1 MSLTLRISL
10 VAAAVIAVF
19 FLLTATL
26 LERAFRENAQD
37 AVETRLDAQ
46 LLLLM
51 GIVEVIGPQ
60 HVELPE
66 TLPEARLVVPG
77 GGLYAR
83 ILDADG
89 VPLWRSPSV
98 LGTALGGHWRH
109 HQFFERSITVQW
121 ELPEQTVPLT
131 FQVLEERTAYEAQL
145 ERNRR
150 TLWVALGLLT
160 ILLIGGQALAL
171 GLWGLRPLRRVRADL
186 EALRLG
192 ENRRLGG
199 PYPGEIQTLTDSIN
213 ALLEYE
219 RERLERQQNALAD
232 LAHSLKTP
240 LSVLRLGLGEA
251 VPERPGSENPKRAVQ
266 APGLMPMESP
276 ASEGREFERR
286 WRDGAMDQRELLLQV
301 ERMQEL
307 IQHELNQAQRLGPS
321 PFQPPVVLAPVI
333 ERTCAALRRLAD
345 QQGVRLDTALQA
357 DCSLRIESGALFEL
371 LGNVL
376 DNALRHAR
384 SRVHV
389 QLSCQ
394 ERQLVLCIDDDGLGI
409 PAADRAAVLRRGT
422 RRDTRPGGQGL
433 GLHIVHSLVCDHG
446 GDLNIEQAPDLGG
459 ARIRMSFPGS

>member
-51 GIVEVIGPQ
+51 GIVEVSGPHQ
-60 HVELPE
+60 VELPE

-89 VPLWRSPSV
+89 VSLWRSPSV
-98 LGTALGGHWRH
+98 LGAALGGHWRDH
-109 HQFFERSITVQW
+109 RFFERSITVQW

-219 RERLERQQNALAD
+219 RERLKRQQNALAD

-240 LSVLRLGLGEA
+240 LSVLRLGLEG
-251 VPERPGSENPKRAVQ
+251 PGQDR
-266 APGLMPMESP
+266 
-276 ASEGREFERR
+276 
-286 WRDGAMDQRELLLQV
+286 RELLLQV
-301 ERMQEL
+301 ERMQEM

-345 QQGVRLDTALQA
+345 QQGVRLDTALEP

-394 ERQLVLCIDDDGLGI
+394 DRRLELCIDDDGPGI
-409 PAADRAAVLRRGT
+409 AASDHAAVLRRGT

-433 GLHIVHSLVCDHG
+433 GLHIVHSLVRDHG
-446 GDLNIEQAPDLGG
+446 GDLHIEQAPDLGG
-459 ARIRMSFPGS
+459 ARIRMRFPGS